1 MKVRFFLNGIS
12 ASIDVE
18 GGERLSFLL
27 RDRFHLKGT
36 KCGCLQGR
44 CGACSVIWNGAVT
57 ASCLIPAFRLSGS
70 KVITIE
76 GFAKTNNYKDIKAGF
91 AEAQVNMCGY
101 CDGAKILTAESIL
114 VKNKEFTREEILSA
128 FTGIRCTCTNP
139 GALVDGVFAAAKMRK
154 GRFNEPK
161 RR

>member
-1 MKVRFFLNGIS
+1 
-12 ASIDVE
+12 
-18 GGERLSFLL
+18 
-27 RDRFHLKGT
+27 
-36 KCGCLQGR
+36 
-44 CGACSVIWNGAVT
+44 
-57 ASCLIPAFRLSGS
+57 
-70 KVITIE
+70 
-76 GFAKTNNYKDIKAGF
+76 
-91 AEAQVNMCGY
+91 MCGY

-139 GALVDGVFAAAKMRK
+139 GVLVDGVLAAAKMRK